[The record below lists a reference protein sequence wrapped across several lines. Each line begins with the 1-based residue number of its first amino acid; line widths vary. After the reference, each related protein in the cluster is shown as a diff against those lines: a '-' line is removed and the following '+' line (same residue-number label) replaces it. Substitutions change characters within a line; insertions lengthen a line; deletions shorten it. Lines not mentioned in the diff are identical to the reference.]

1 MKAFQN
7 FRVIDTTHV
16 LAGPFAAF
24 QLATLGA
31 DVIKVE
37 DPNDP
42 DQARGQGPDRAMNDA
57 GMGTAFLGQGSNKSC
72 IAIDLKTPKGREA
85 ILRLIE
91 TADVFIENYR
101 PGAFE
106 ALGLGYDEVAK
117 RNPRIIYCSVS
128 AFGSSG
134 PRRELRG
141 YDNIIQAFS
150 GFMSMTGDDP
160 TKPFKCGAPILD
172 YAAGTTTAY
181 AIAAA
186 LLQRERNGG
195 TGNFI
200 DVSMLDVALIF
211 ATSHVASYFWGG
223 KVPEPKGN
231 AYPFATIG
239 MYWASDAPMMV
250 SASNL
255 KQQRKLWKLLGRE
268 DQIKTNNNQ
277 RLDAHAEEAAALSA
291 SFALKPSAYWE
302 DFLQSHGIPCA
313 RIRRLDEALH
323 DPQVTARPV
332 LHQFDGPGETVAGM
346 KTTLAGFQMMHGSPA
361 LNLPPQPMGAQTD
374 QILRELGYSADE
386 IATLRKAGIIAGE
399 GNKQ

>member
-37 DPNDP
+37 DPHDP
-42 DQARGQGPDRAMNDA
+42 DQARGQGPDGAMNDA
-57 GMGTAFLGQGSNKSC
+57 GMGTAFLAQGSDKSC
-72 IAIDLKTPKGREA
+72 IAIDLKTQEGREA
-85 ILRLIE
+85 MLRLIE

-101 PGAFE
+101 TGAFD

-128 AFGSSG
+128 AFGATG

-150 GFMSMTGDDP
+150 GFMAMTGDDP
-160 TKPFKCGAPILD
+160 ETPFKCGAPVMD
-172 YAAGTTTAY
+172 YATGTTAAY

-186 LLQRERNGG
+186 LLQRERTGG
-195 TGNFI
+195 MGNYI
-200 DVSMLDVALIF
+200 DVSMLDVALMF

-223 KVPEPKGN
+223 KVPVAKGN
-231 AYPFATIG
+231 TYPFATIG

-255 KQQRKLWKLLGRE
+255 RQQRKLWTLLGRE
-268 DQIKTNNNQ
+268 DQIKTDNNQ
-277 RLDAHAEEAAALSA
+277 RLDAHAQEAEALRE
-291 SFALKPSAYWE
+291 SFRLKPARYWE

-313 RIRRLDEALH
+313 RIRTMDEALN
-323 DPQVTARPV
+323 DPQVAARPV
-332 LHQFDGPGETVAGM
+332 LHRFNGPEGTVAGM
-346 KTTLAGFQMMHGSPA
+346 NTTLAGFGMRHDGPA
-361 LNLPPQPMGAQTD
+361 LVRPPQPTGAQTD
-374 QILRELGYSADE
+374 QILYELGYGPDDIKA
-386 IATLRKAGIIAGE
+386 LRAAKIIAG
-399 GNKQ
+399 